1 MHSLLLLDI
10 KTHELNLR
18 ALMKG
23 VEKHEPPR
31 YMTCAEACQQIL
43 ELLAMESDGNEELQK
58 IQQRAKE
65 INFTPETSCIACM
78 RVGTSEQRFIF
89 TSIRVLA
96 TLDNEMG
103 SPLHSLL
110 IIADELTE
118 IEKEMFELW
127 RWKD

>member
-1 MHSLLLLDI
+1 
-10 KTHELNLR
+10 
-18 ALMKG
+18 MKG